1 MRCLFYVFWGAVFV
15 CKKRQTHGDFAIL
28 DVFSVDVDYNEF
40 EERRK
45 RVWRRLADVGTPD
58 YRAFSLGLRG
68 EFGLNNGGAS
78 RPENGSTVDG
88 DGTRPSESSRQ
99 AGEVSEARGSDDGA
113 GVYTEDG
120 KVLAYLVG
128 GRFLTF
134 YSTFRKSRRLCVEVF
149 C

>member
-28 DVFSVDVDYNEF
+28 DVFSVDVDSNEF

-45 RVWRRLADVGTPD
+45 RAIRRVVDAKT
-58 YRAFSLGLRG
+58 RSIAERIGLIRD
-68 EFGLNNGGAS
+68 EFGFNTGSAS
-78 RPENGSTVDG
+78 RPENGRAADG
-88 DGTRPSESSRQ
+88 DGTRSSESSRQ
-99 AGEVSEARGSDDGA
+99 AGEVSGTRGSDDSD

-128 GRFLTF
+128 G
-134 YSTFRKSRRLCVEVF
+134 
-149 C
+149 